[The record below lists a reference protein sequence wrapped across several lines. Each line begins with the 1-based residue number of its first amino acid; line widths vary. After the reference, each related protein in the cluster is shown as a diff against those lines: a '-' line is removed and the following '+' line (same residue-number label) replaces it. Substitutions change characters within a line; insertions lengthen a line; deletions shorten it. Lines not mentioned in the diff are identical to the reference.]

1 MSKRTI
7 MNRLKKPILYL
18 SLALACLS
26 ACTANHRQG
35 DPNGGRVKSLEEAEA
50 EFLPTLTAADS
61 TTVKSMAIRCMDLLK
76 ADSMDKALDMLYI
89 VRGTKLQ
96 KLTEEDKT
104 RLQKR
109 FEIFPVLEYEF
120 EGMSFSTQG
129 NNDVKF
135 KTKFLEK
142 SESNT
147 PTSIGMMFNPVKI
160 GDQWYL
166 TMKNIGQK
174 SQDVSRPLRKN
185 SVAPAEITL
194 QE

>member
-1 MSKRTI
+1 
-7 MNRLKKPILYL
+7 MNRLKKSILYL
-18 SLALACLS
+18 SFAFLCLP
-26 ACTANHRQG
+26 ACTPDQKQG
-35 DPNGGRVKSLEEAEA
+35 AGGGKVKSQAEAEA

-61 TTVKSMAIRCMDLLK
+61 STVKSMAVRCMELLK
-76 ADSMDKALDMLYI
+76 ADSTDKALDMLYI

-96 KLTEEDKT
+96 KLTGEDRT
-104 RLQKR
+104 RMQKR
-109 FEIFPVLEYEF
+109 FAMFPVLDYEF

-135 KTKFLEK
+135 KTRFLEA
-142 SESNT
+142 SESGA

-160 GDQWYL
+160 GGQWYL
-166 TMKNIGQK
+166 TLKNVGQK
-174 SQDVSRPLRKN
+174 SREVSRPLRKN